1 MDVLV
6 GCEYSGVV
14 REAFRVRGHEAWSCD
29 LLPADD
35 GSEHHIQGDVME
47 ALKSRSW
54 DLVILHPPCTALT
67 LSGNRW
73 YGAGKPKHQ
82 ERIDSARWTRELWET
97 AQECSE
103 RVALENP
110 VGVLPKMEG
119 MHPTQ
124 FIHPWMFGEEASKKT
139 GLWLHN
145 LPALKP
151 TNVVGR
157 GEYHTTKSGRRLP
170 KWYNLPPSEDRWKIR
185 SKTFLGIADAMA
197 SQWG

>member
-1 MDVLV
+1 MDVLI

-14 REAFRVRGHEAWSCD
+14 REAFRARGHDAWSCD

-47 ALKSRSW
+47 VITYQNW

-185 SKTFLGIADAMA
+185 SKTFQGIADAMA